1 MKIRESTYPEA
12 ALRDFALVKETCG
25 GNDKAFG
32 VLVSLYEKKVR
43 ALGISFFHN
52 HHDCDDFVQDV
63 FIKTYTNL
71 QSFRFKSRFST
82 WLMRIAY
89 NTAINSVK
97 RRKEYVPLSESAEV
111 SDTDYSPEEREL
123 RRMAA
128 QAIRQAVKEL
138 PVQGAVCID
147 LYFFYDFP
155 YNELSVITGWPVN
168 TVKSHIFRAKKML
181 KQKLENLIQP

>member
-52 HHDCDDFVQDV
+52 HHDCDE
-63 FIKTYTNL
+63 
-71 QSFRFKSRFST
+71 SFRFKSRFST

-89 NTAINSVK
+89 NTAVNSVK

-155 YNELSVITGWPVN
+155 YNEISVITGWPVN

>member
-89 NTAINSVK
+89 NTAVNSVK
-97 RRKEYVPLSESAEV
+97 RRKEY
-111 SDTDYSPEEREL
+111 
-123 RRMAA
+123 
-128 QAIRQAVKEL
+128 IRQAVKEL

-155 YNELSVITGWPVN
+155 YNEISVITGWPVN